1 MAAMSDDAAPPES
14 LLPYD
19 IWAEEALREVA
30 IRALEHV
37 AAEGLPGEHHF
48 YLTFRTDHPGTTVPG
63 HLKAR
68 YPQEITIVLQ
78 HQFEDL
84 RVDRAA
90 ARFEVTL
97 FFGGVPARLIVPF
110 GALTMFHDPHVRFG
124 LRFPA
129 TGMEAPDFEDAA
141 EEPAPPAAEEPAPA
155 APQGPAQVVS
165 LDAFRRK
172 PAKDA

>member
-14 LLPYD
+14 LMPYD
-19 IWAEEALREVA
+19 SWAEEALREVA
-30 IRALEHV
+30 IRALEH
-37 AAEGLPGEHHF
+37 AAAQGLPGEHHF

-84 RVDRAA
+84 LIDRAA
-90 ARFEVTL
+90 QRFAVTL
-97 FFGGVPARLIVPF
+97 FFGGVPSRLVVPF
-110 GALTMFHDPHVRFG
+110 GALTMFHDPQVRFG
-124 LRFPA
+124 LRFPV
-129 TGMEAPDFEDAA
+129 TGADLPAFVDDEPDEAAAPPEPEAP
-141 EEPAPPAAEEPAPA
+141 PAPA
-155 APQGPAQVVS
+155 APAAPAQVVS

-172 PAKDA
+172 T

>member
-1 MAAMSDDAAPPES
+1 MSDDAAPPES

-30 IRALEHV
+30 IRALES
-37 AAEGLPGEHHF
+37 AAKDGLPGEHHF
-48 YLTFRTDHPGTTVPG
+48 YLTFRTDHPGATVPG

-84 RVDRAA
+84 VIDRVAG
-90 ARFEVTL
+90 RFSVTL
-97 FFGGVPARLIVPF
+97 YFGGVPSRLVVPF

-129 TGMEAPDFEDAA
+129 LGMNGPIMEDVAEAPDDVEPEPEA
-141 EEPAPPAAEEPAPA
+141 ETPPAA
-155 APQGPAQVVS
+155 PAQVVS

-172 PAKDA
+172 PAKDG